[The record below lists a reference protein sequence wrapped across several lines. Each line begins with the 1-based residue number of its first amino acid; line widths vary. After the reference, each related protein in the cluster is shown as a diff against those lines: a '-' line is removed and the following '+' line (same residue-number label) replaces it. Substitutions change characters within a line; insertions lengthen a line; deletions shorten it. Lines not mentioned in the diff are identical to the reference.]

1 MQIWEEH
8 STKGFNQFSQTVG
21 KMEQNNTKHVFDC
34 NCQQPR
40 NIKSKQ
46 YNNTTVKNYPTKQI
60 FVLTKTNKNNCT
72 SSFKKFHTTSE
83 SVSKENN
90 NSKTMYDTCF
100 M

>member
-60 FVLTKTNKNNCT
+60 FVLTAKKKTKIIAQA
-72 SSFKKFHTTSE
+72 
-83 SVSKENN
+83 VSKNFTPHQ
-90 NSKTMYDTCF
+90 KA
-100 M
+100 